1 MKTKIIMSFLLA
13 SLCVSVS
20 ASTNEPKYHS
30 ALTVKTVFS
39 EDRDKPVEVY
49 YWYPTTNGK
58 TNFTFGRGNIFK
70 SVETQLD
77 APLASGKF
85 PVVLLSQGGT
95 RSAFSHSGWI
105 ASGLAKQGYIVV
117 VPKPPA
123 PNEINAEMAVDEIT
137 FRTSDLVL
145 GLNELSSV
153 GILSGGVDTD
163 EVQGVGFFL
172 GGTSMLM
179 LSGAQISPEKYRT
192 SCHNVTNVDCHWL
205 RENNV
210 DITNIPDQKFPR
222 FQSESKLK
230 SVVVIN
236 PELTKTFVPETL
248 ALMKNIITVVT
259 LSDRLHPALTP
270 AESLVAL
277 PNVTFQEIPSAS
289 QFSAFAE
296 CTERGIKILAS
307 EREEAL
313 CQERDEVSRK
323 DNHQQIL
330 DVILARL
337 TKS

>member
-1 MKTKIIMSFLLA
+1 MKTKIIMLCLLGT
-13 SLCVSVS
+13 LCVSAS
-20 ASTNEPKYHS
+20 AKEPRYHS
-30 ALTVKTVFS
+30 ALTFKAIFS
-39 EDRDKPVEVY
+39 EDRDMPVEVY
-49 YWYPTTNGK
+49 YWYPTTNEK
-58 TNFTFGRGNIFK
+58 TNFMFGRGNIFK
-70 SVETQLD
+70 SIETQLD

-105 ASGLAKQGYIVV
+105 ASSLAQQGYIVII
-117 VPKPPA
+117 PKPPA

-137 FRTSDLVL
+137 FRTSDLIL

-172 GGTSMLM
+172 GGTSMLI

-192 SCHNVTNVDCHWL
+192 SCHDATNMDCHWL
-205 RENNV
+205 SENNV
-210 DITNIPDQKFPR
+210 DITDIPDQKFPR
-222 FQSESKLK
+222 FRSENKLK

-236 PELTKTFVPETL
+236 PELTNTFATETL
-248 ALMKNIITVVT
+248 ALMNNAITVVT

-277 PNVTFQEIPSAS
+277 PNVKYQVIPGAT

-307 EREEAL
+307 EGEEVL
-313 CQERDEVSRK
+313 CQDRDEVSRR

-337 TKS
+337 TKP

>member
-1 MKTKIIMSFLLA
+1 MSFLLA

-30 ALTVKTVFS
+30 ALTIKTVFS

-58 TNFTFGRGNIFK
+58 TNFTFGRGGNIFK

-192 SCHNVTNVDCHWL
+192 SCHNATNVDCHWL
-205 RENNV
+205 RENDV

-222 FQSESKLK
+222 FQSENKLK

-236 PELTKTFVPETL
+236 
-248 ALMKNIITVVT
+248 
-259 LSDRLHPALTP
+259 LS
-270 AESLVAL
+270 
-277 PNVTFQEIPSAS
+277 
-289 QFSAFAE
+289 
-296 CTERGIKILAS
+296 
-307 EREEAL
+307 
-313 CQERDEVSRK
+313 
-323 DNHQQIL
+323 
-330 DVILARL
+330 
-337 TKS
+337 

>member
-13 SLCVSVS
+13 ALCVSVS
-20 ASTNEPKYHS
+20 AKESKYHS

-39 EDRDKPVEVY
+39 EDRNKPVEVY
-49 YWYPTTNGK
+49 YWYPTTNEK
-58 TNFTFGRGNIFK
+58 NNFTFGKGNIFK
-70 SVETQLD
+70 PVETQLD
-77 APLASGKF
+77 APLARGKF
-85 PVVLLSQGGT
+85 PAVLLSQGGT

-105 ASGLAKQGYIVV
+105 ASSLAQQGYVV
-117 VPKPPA
+117 IIPKPPA

-145 GLNELSSV
+145 GLKALSSV
-153 GILSGGVDTD
+153 GILSEGVDTG

-192 SCHNVTNVDCHWL
+192 SCEDGTNIDCHWL

-210 DITNIPDQKFPR
+210 DVTKIPDQKFHR
-222 FQSESKLK
+222 FQSENKLK

-248 ALMKNIITVVT
+248 TLMNNAITVVT
-259 LSDRLHPALTP
+259 LSAGLHPALTP
-270 AESLVAL
+270 AEPLVAL
-277 PNVTFQEIPSAS
+277 PNVTLQDIPSAT

-307 EREEAL
+307 EGEEAL
-313 CQERDEVSRK
+313 CQGRDEVSVK
-323 DNHQQIL
+323 DSHQQIL
-330 DVILARL
+330 DVILAQL

>member
-1 MKTKIIMSFLLA
+1 M
-13 SLCVSVS
+13 
-20 ASTNEPKYHS
+20 
-30 ALTVKTVFS
+30 
-39 EDRDKPVEVY
+39 
-49 YWYPTTNGK
+49 
-58 TNFTFGRGNIFK
+58 
-70 SVETQLD
+70 
-77 APLASGKF
+77 
-85 PVVLLSQGGT
+85 LLSQGGT

-105 ASGLAKQGYIVV
+105 ASGLAKQGYVVV

-163 EVQGVGFFL
+163 AVQGVGFFL

-192 SCHNVTNVDCHWL
+192 SCHDATNIDCHWL
-205 RENNV
+205 SGNNV

-222 FQSESKLK
+222 FQSENKLK

-248 ALMKNIITVVT
+248 ALMNNAITVVT
-259 LSDRLHPALTP
+259 LSERLHPALTP

-307 EREEAL
+307 EGEEAL

-337 TKS
+337 TES

>member
-13 SLCVSVS
+13 TLCVSAS
-20 ASTNEPKYHS
+20 ASTIEPKYHS
-30 ALTVKTVFS
+30 ALTIKTGFS

-49 YWYPTTNGK
+49 YWYPTTNEK
-58 TNFTFGRGNIFK
+58 NNFTFGRGNIFK

-105 ASGLAKQGYIVV
+105 ASSLAQQGYVVV

-163 EVQGVGFFL
+163 AVQGVGFFL

-192 SCHNVTNVDCHWL
+192 SCHNANNVDCHWL

-210 DITNIPDQKFPR
+210 DITSIPDQKFP
-222 FQSESKLK
+222 
-230 SVVVIN
+230 
-236 PELTKTFVPETL
+236 
-248 ALMKNIITVVT
+248 
-259 LSDRLHPALTP
+259 
-270 AESLVAL
+270 
-277 PNVTFQEIPSAS
+277 
-289 QFSAFAE
+289 
-296 CTERGIKILAS
+296 
-307 EREEAL
+307 
-313 CQERDEVSRK
+313 
-323 DNHQQIL
+323 
-330 DVILARL
+330 
-337 TKS
+337 

>member
-1 MKTKIIMSFLLA
+1 MKAKIMMSFLVA
-13 SLCVSVS
+13 ISCFSVS
-20 ASTNEPKYHS
+20 AKEPKYHS

-39 EDRDKPVEVY
+39 EERSKPVEVY
-49 YWYPTTNGK
+49 YWYPTTSEK

-95 RSAFSHSGWI
+95 RSAFSHNGWI
-105 ASGLAKQGYIVV
+105 ASSLAQQGYVIII
-117 VPKPPA
+117 PKPPE
-123 PNEINAEMAVDEIT
+123 PNEISAEMAVDEIR

-163 EVQGVGFFL
+163 KVQGVGFFL

-192 SCHNVTNVDCHWL
+192 SCNDDTNIDCHWL
-205 RENNV
+205 RENTV

-222 FQSESKLK
+222 FQSENRLK
-230 SVVVIN
+230 SVVVID
-236 PELTKTFVPETL
+236 PELTKTFAPETL
-248 ALMKNIITVVT
+248 ALMNNAITVVT
-259 LSDRLHPALTP
+259 LSAQQHPALIP
-270 AESLVAL
+270 AESLVTL
-277 PNVTFQEIPSAS
+277 PNVTLQEIPSAT

-296 CTERGIKILAS
+296 CTERGIKILTS
-307 EREEAL
+307 EGEEAL
-313 CQERDEVSRK
+313 CQERDEVSRQ
-323 DNHQQIL
+323 DNHQNIL